1 MHELTTKEL
10 DTATG
15 GRATPPPPRLPIPYN
30 PFAPPPPKTMERY
43 IIGGAVPVVVTHGGQ
58 HPSPFYRREL
68 LIPDFLI
75 FIKTDF

>member
-1 MHELTTKEL
+1 MEHTTELTTKEL

-43 IIGGAVPVVVTHGGQ
+43 IIGGAVQVVGTHGGSIR
-58 HPSPFYRREL
+58 PLFIDGNYSS
-68 LIPDFLI
+68 LI
-75 FIKTDF
+75 F